1 MTKKDFKASV
11 NPATL
16 FINTQAEPEA
26 PAPKPV
32 KVEKPKAPMP
42 ETKPAKAP
50 KKEDSKDSKE
60 TKSKR
65 LNLLIQPSVL
75 EDFNK
80 VAFMERTSMND
91 LINTMIKGY
100 CDAHREEIET
110 YNKYFKG
117 E

>member
-1 MTKKDFKASV
+1 MSKKDFKASV
-11 NPATL
+11 NPATM
-16 FINTQAEPEA
+16 FINTEAEPEA
-26 PAPKPV
+26 PAPKPM
-32 KVEKPKAPMP
+32 KVEKTKATMP

-50 KKEDSKDSKE
+50 KKEDSKE

-100 CDAHREEIET
+100 CDAHREERET

>member
-11 NPATL
+11 NPATM
-16 FINTQAEPEA
+16 FINTQAEPET
-26 PAPKPV
+26 PPQPV
-32 KVEKPKAPMP
+32 KVEKPKATAP
-42 ETKPAKAP
+42 ETKPIKAP
-50 KKEDSKDSKE
+50 KKADSKE

-65 LNLLIQPSVL
+65 LNLLMQPSIL

-91 LINTMIKGY
+91 LINTMIKDY
-100 CDAHREEIET
+100 CEAHRDEIET